1 MIPRYCDQCGAEL
14 DDWAFEG
21 RQRKWCPDCD
31 RPVFRNAVP
40 CAGVTVVDGDRVLL
54 VERTAEPGVGD
65 WSIPAGHLE
74 VAEEPRVGAV
84 RELDEET
91 GLTVEPSALTLLE
104 ATQLE
109 SVGEKHVVS
118 VGYAARSSDATGT
131 PEPGSDAGAVEWVA
145 VDALD
150 ERPLR
155 PHVQRRVAAALDALA
170 D

>member
-1 MIPRYCDQCGAEL
+1 MIPRYCDQCGSKL
-14 DDWAFEG
+14 DDWAFDG
-21 RQRKWCPDCD
+21 RERKWCEDCE

-40 CAGVTVVDGDRVLL
+40 CAGVTVVDGERVLL

-74 VAEEPRVGAV
+74 VEEEPREGAS
-84 RELDEET
+84 RELEEET
-91 GLTVEPSALTLLE
+91 GLTVDPAALTLLE

-109 SVGEKHVVS
+109 SPGEKHVVS
-118 VGYAARSSDATGT
+118 VGYAARAADAAGT
-131 PEPGSDAGAVEWVA
+131 PEAGSDASAVEWVA
-145 VDALD
+145 VGELG

-155 PHVQRRVAAALDALA
+155 PHVERRVAAALDAL